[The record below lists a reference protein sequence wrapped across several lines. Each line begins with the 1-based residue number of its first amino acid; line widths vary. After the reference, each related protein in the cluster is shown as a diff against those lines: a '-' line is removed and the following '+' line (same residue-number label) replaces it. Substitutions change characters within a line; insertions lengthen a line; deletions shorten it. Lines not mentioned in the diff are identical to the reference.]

1 MASDQSFVEF
11 IVDQIENADEIT
23 FKKMFGEYGLY
34 CDDKIVA
41 LICDNQLFI
50 KPTKAGESFISNVV
64 KVPPYSGAKPYFLIE
79 EQMEDRDWLSNLI
92 KLTAKELPKPK
103 PKVISKS

>member
-1 MASDQSFVEF
+1 LEENRRRIGCESTLKDQS
-11 IVDQIENADEIT
+11 IRAP
-23 FKKMFGEYGLY
+23 
-34 CDDKIVA
+34 A
-41 LICDNQLFI
+41 
-50 KPTKAGESFISNVV
+50 ESFISNVV

-79 EQMEDRDWLSNLI
+79 EQMEDRDWISSLI